1 MDLSSN
7 VYELDVLFRKL
18 GDIYPLHGEDNFR
31 IALTHASSDGKP
43 GANYE
48 QLEFLGDAVL
58 NIVVA
63 ENLFFTYPLKKEG
76 ELSKMRSWLVSRP
89 QLNKAAEEIGLQAF
103 IHHKIDKKYISKAK
117 DLGGDVLEALLGAFY
132 LDNGLEP
139 VKKIAARWV
148 ISPEKVQRAAIDLLD
163 PKSVLHEWSQRRKKK
178 LEFRLLNAHVQNPS
192 QFEVEV
198 WIDGQPYCRGYG
210 LNKKTAERHAAQA
223 TISQLD
229 ISS

>member
-1 MDLSSN
+1 MDLSSHM
-7 VYELDVLFRKL
+7 YELDALFRKL
-18 GDIYPLHGEDNFR
+18 GDTYPLHGEDHFR

-63 ENLFFTYPLKKEG
+63 EKLFFTYPLKKEG

-89 QLNKAAEEIGLQAF
+89 QLNKAAEEIGLHAF
-103 IHHKIDKKYISKAK
+103 IHHKIDKKYIGKAK

-139 VKKIAARWV
+139 VKKIAARWI

-163 PKSVLHEWSQRRKKK
+163 PKSVLHEWAQRRKKK
-178 LEFRLLNAHVQNPS
+178 LEFRLLNANVQNPS

-198 WIDGQPYCRGYG
+198 RIDDQPYCRGYG
-210 LNKKTAERHAAQA
+210 PNKKTAERQAAQA
-223 TISQLD
+223 TITQLD